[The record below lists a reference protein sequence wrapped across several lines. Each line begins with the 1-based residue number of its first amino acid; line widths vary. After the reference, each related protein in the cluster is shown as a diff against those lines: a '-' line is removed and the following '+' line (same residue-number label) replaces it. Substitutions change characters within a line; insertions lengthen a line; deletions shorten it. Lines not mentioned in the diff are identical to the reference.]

1 MGAFLFNILDSFLEL
16 STTQYCQFITN
27 RVIISGM
34 QKGLIVHTI
43 ISNDQGEVLILQRS
57 KKNDVLPEYWDVPGG
72 TLEDGEDPT
81 VGAIREIK
89 EEAGLDISNVKLFFQ
104 KSNVDAS
111 KNKQFVTLIFH
122 AKTSNTNA
130 VINPEEHDTFAWIKP
145 ADVSTYKV
153 VNYLPD
159 CLRAYKELST
169 NPIN

>member
-1 MGAFLFNILDSFLEL
+1 MYI
-16 STTQYCQFITN
+16 
-27 RVIISGM
+27 M

-72 TLEDGEDPT
+72 TLEDGEDPA

-104 KSNVDAS
+104 KSNIDTS

-130 VINPEEHDTFAWIKP
+130 VINPEEHDALAWIKP
-145 ADVSTYKV
+145 ADVGTYKV

>member
-1 MGAFLFNILDSFLEL
+1 MYI
-16 STTQYCQFITN
+16 
-27 RVIISGM
+27 M

-43 ISNDQGEVLILQRS
+43 ISNDQGEILLLQRS

-72 TLEDGEDPT
+72 TLEDGEDPA

-104 KSNVDAS
+104 KSNIDTS

-130 VINPEEHDTFAWIKP
+130 VINPEEHDALTWIKP
-145 ADVSTYKV
+145 ADVGTYKV

-159 CLRAYKELST
+159 CLRAYKDLST